1 MAAAAQR
8 MAAGPRTNVT
18 LPLAGGSDAV
28 AAGEGEVAPII
39 TTSARDTS
47 LKPPSQ
53 HRLRVGLPRRESD
66 YSGLRVRIYSVL
78 QMSLQFQATRL
89 L

>member
-1 MAAAAQR
+1 

-47 LKPPSQ
+47 LNPPPNTNYV
-53 HRLRVGLPRRESD
+53 LDFPEGRVTIPG
-66 YSGLRVRIYSVL
+66 
-78 QMSLQFQATRL
+78 FA
-89 L
+89 